1 MTQIDAPVLISGAG
15 PVGLVTALV
24 LAQHGVASIVVEAE
38 PQLTYDLRAGTYHP
52 PTLEMLDKVGV
63 TDEMLAK
70 GIRVRH
76 WQSCDLQEGLIA
88 EWDLDLLKNDT
99 PYPFR
104 LHLEQHRL
112 TPILLARLQQF
123 PATRVLFQHE
133 LVGLTQDDAGVTVDV
148 ATPHGPLSLRAQ
160 WLIGADGGR
169 SKVRKSAGI
178 DFPGYTWP
186 ERYSVLSTSY
196 DFAQLG
202 YRENAY
208 ISDPQQWLAV
218 FKMPDVTPAGLWRMT
233 LPVTDQVSDDDV
245 LAGPYAQ
252 RVIRRITRAD
262 ASVQYPLI
270 HQSIYSVHQRV
281 AERMRAGRVLL
292 AGDAAHVNN
301 PLGGFGLNSGIHDA
315 FNLGEKLA
323 QVVAQGAPEG
333 LMDQYHRQRHTVNM
347 EYVQLLSVK
356 NKQNLEEKDPTKRAE
371 RFRELRET
379 CANADKARA
388 YLLNSSMINSIAR
401 ANAIA

>member
-1 MTQIDAPVLISGAG
+1 MTHDTPVIISGAG

-24 LAQHGVASIVVEAE
+24 LAKAGVPSIVLEAE
-38 PQLTYDLRAGTYHP
+38 AGLTHDLRAGTYHP
-52 PTLEMLDKVGV
+52 PTLEMLDRIGV
-63 TDEMLAK
+63 TPLMLRA
-70 GIRVRH
+70 GIQVPR

-88 EWDLDLLKNDT
+88 EWDLGLLRDDT

-112 TPILLARLQQF
+112 TPLVMQCLQAH
-123 PATRVLFQHE
+123 PTTRVLFSHA
-133 LVGLTQDDAGVTVDV
+133 LTGFTQDADGVTVQ
-148 ATPHGPLSLRAQ
+148 AQTPTGEVSLRAQ

-178 DFPGYTWP
+178 EFAGYTWP
-186 ERYSVLSTSY
+186 ERYSVISTTH
-196 DFAQLG
+196 DFAEQG

-208 ISDPQQWLAV
+208 ISDPTQWVAV
-218 FKMPDVTPAGLWRMT
+218 FKMPDVTPQGLWRMT
-233 LPVTDQVSDDDV
+233 LPVAAEVTEEEA

-252 RVIRRITRAD
+252 RAIRRLTH
-262 ASVQYPLI
+262 ASEDTAYTLV

-281 AERMRAGRVLL
+281 AERLRDGRVLL

-315 FNLGEKLA
+315 FSLGEKLA
-323 QVVAQGAPEG
+323 QVVSNQAPSS
-333 LMDQYHRQRHTVNM
+333 LMDRYHRQRHTVNV
-347 EYVQLLSVK
+347 EYVQELSVK
-356 NKQNLEEKDPTKRAE
+356 NKHNLEEKDPAKRQA
-371 RFRELRET
+371 RFAELRST
-379 CANADKARA
+379 CADPVKARQ

-401 ANAIA
+401 ANAID

>member
-1 MTQIDAPVLISGAG
+1 MSFDASVLISGAG
-15 PVGLVTALV
+15 PVGLTTALV
-24 LAQHGVASIVVEAE
+24 LAHAGVDCIVLEQGAH
-38 PQLTYDLRAGTYHP
+38 LTHDLRAGTYHP
-52 PTLEMLDKVGV
+52 PTLEMLDRIGV
-63 TDEMLAK
+63 TDIMLAQ
-70 GIRVRH
+70 GIRVPY

-88 EWDLDLLKNDT
+88 EWDLGRLRDDT

-112 TPILLARLQQF
+112 TPILLERLRAF
-123 PATRVLFQHE
+123 ASTRVLFGHA
-133 LVGLTQDDAGVTVDV
+133 LSDFTQDAEGVTVQ
-148 ATPHGPLSLRAQ
+148 ATAPDGPVTLRSQ

-169 SKVRKSAGI
+169 SRVRKGADI
-178 DFPGYTWP
+178 AFAGYTWP
-186 ERYSVLSTSY
+186 ERYSVISTSY
-196 DFAQLG
+196 DFAQRG

-208 ISDPQQWLAV
+208 ISDPQQWVAV

-233 LPVTDQVSDDDV
+233 LPVATQVDDATA

-252 RVIRRITRAD
+252 QAIRRLTQDPAD
-262 ASVQYPLI
+262 AAVV

-281 AERMRAGRVLL
+281 AEQFRQGRVLL

-323 QVVAQGAPEG
+323 AVVSKAAHSDA
-333 LMDQYHRQRHTVNM
+333 LDRYHRQRHTVNM
-347 EYVQLLSVK
+347 EYVQTLSVQ
-356 NKQNLEEKDPTKRAE
+356 NKQHLEEKDPLKRAE
-371 RFRELRET
+371 RFAYLRRT
-379 CANADKARA
+379 CADPTLARA

-401 ANAIA
+401 TNAID